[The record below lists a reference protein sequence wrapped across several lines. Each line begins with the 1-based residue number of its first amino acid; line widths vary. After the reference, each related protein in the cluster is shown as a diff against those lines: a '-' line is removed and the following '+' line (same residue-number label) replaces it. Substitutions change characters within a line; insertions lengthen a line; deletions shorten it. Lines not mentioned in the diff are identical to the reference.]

1 MEEDILKV
9 IENSKQSGIK
19 LEDVIGKFKSIN
31 EEEIECE
38 VSLLEKEGKIYKN
51 CNGYYIVLDK
61 DLKIS
66 TLYCSHKG
74 RRYVTDNNNIFF
86 VDSKDIN
93 GALDFDKV
101 IFRPNEKNKTAR
113 VEKIIERQN
122 DIVVAEVISTTNGKI
137 LSTINT
143 PEKVNI
149 HIRQGELEKYYDGD
163 RLVVNVESYSIPNEI
178 KGKIIEKL
186 GNKKEPN
193 IEEVTIAASR
203 GFTTKYSKEY
213 LDELAAIPDK
223 VTDEDIKGRL
233 DLRNDVIF
241 TIDSES
247 TKDMDDAI
255 SIKVLDNGNYQ
266 LGVHIA
272 NVSHYIKKG
281 SVIYEDAIKRG
292 NSAYFA
298 NSVIPMLH
306 FDISNGICSLNE
318 DVDRLTKSCIMEI
331 NKKGKVVNYYITDSV
346 IHSKKKMTYEDIN
359 KIFEDGV
366 IISEYLPY
374 YDSLKIL
381 KELTTILKEKHEK
394 DGYIAFASNEIKT
407 IVDNNDETLEFKNVH
422 QGIGQEMVEYSMIAA
437 NETVAGHVFWMRLP
451 FIYRIHNEPREKRIE
466 EAMEIAKKIGY
477 RFSKIKDM
485 GGSHLLQQ
493 VIKQLSV
500 KEEFQALSQFFVK
513 TMPRALY
520 STENIGHFALAL
532 DFYTHFTSPIRR
544 GCDLIVHELLDL
556 YDKDIS
562 YVNFE
567 ELEDELAIISEH
579 ISYTERQADM
589 VEYEINALRMV
600 KYMRENIGKTY
611 KARIHDITPLNVQIV
626 LENNVIGT
634 VPIDFVGGGGFYY
647 MDASKSLKRGKSTYC
662 IGNNVICTVINTDEE
677 DRTVI
682 CSIDRNLT
690 REHTKQ
696 KIKKLEQKNKN

>member
-9 IENSKQSGIK
+9 IENSKQSGIR
-19 LEDVIGKFKSIN
+19 LEDVVGKFKSIN

-38 VSLLEKEGKIYKN
+38 VSLLEKEGRIYKN
-51 CNGYYIVLDK
+51 CDGYYIVLDK
-61 DLKIS
+61 DLKIG

-74 RRYVTDNNNIFF
+74 RRYVTDNNAIFF

-93 GALDFDKV
+93 GAFDFDKV
-101 IFRPNEKNKTAR
+101 IFRPNEKNKTAK

-143 PEKVNI
+143 PEKINI
-149 HIRQGELEKYYDGD
+149 QIRQGELEKYYDGD
-163 RLVVNVESYSIPNEI
+163 RLIVNVGSYSTPNEVR
-178 KGKIIEKL
+178 GKIIEKL

-272 NVSHYIKKG
+272 NVSHYVKKG
-281 SVIYEDAIKRG
+281 SAIYEDAIKRG

-407 IVDNNDETLEFKNVH
+407 IVDNNDETLGFKNVH

-544 GCDLIVHELLDL
+544 GCDLMVHELLDL

-662 IGNNVICTVINTDEE
+662 IGNNVICTVIDIDEE

-690 REHTKQ
+690 REHAKQ
-696 KIKKLEQKNKN
+696 KVKKL

>member
-1 MEEDILKV
+1 MGEDILKV

-51 CNGYYIVLDK
+51 CNGYYIMLDK

-74 RRYVTDNNNIFF
+74 RRYVTDNNTIFF

-163 RLVVNVESYSIPNEI
+163 RLVVNVENYSTPNEI

-281 SVIYEDAIKRG
+281 SAIYEDAIKRG

-407 IVDNNDETLEFKNVH
+407 IVDNNDETLGFKNIH

-662 IGNNVICTVINTDEE
+662 IGNNVICTVINIDEE

-696 KIKKLEQKNKN
+696 KVKKL

>member
-1 MEEDILKV
+1 MGEDILKV

-19 LEDVIGKFKSIN
+19 LEDVIRKFKSIN
-31 EEEIECE
+31 EEEIEGE

-74 RRYVTDNNNIFF
+74 RRYVTDNNTIFF

-101 IFRPNEKNKTAR
+101 IFRPNEKSKTAR

-149 HIRQGELEKYYDGD
+149 HIRQSELEKYYDGD
-163 RLVVNVESYSIPNEI
+163 RLVVNVENYSTPNEI

-255 SIKVLDNGNYQ
+255 SIKILDNGNYQ

-281 SVIYEDAIKRG
+281 SAIYEDAIKRG

-407 IVDNNDETLEFKNVH
+407 IVDNNDETLGFKNVH

-662 IGNNVICTVINTDEE
+662 IGNNVICTVINIDEE

-696 KIKKLEQKNKN
+696 KVKKL

>member
-31 EEEIECE
+31 EEEIEYE

-61 DLKIS
+61 GLKIS

-163 RLVVNVESYSIPNEI
+163 RLVVNVESYSTPNEI

-366 IISEYLPY
+366 VISEYLPY

-696 KIKKLEQKNKN
+696 KVKKL

>member
-1 MEEDILKV
+1 MGEDILKV

-74 RRYVTDNNNIFF
+74 RRYVTDNNTIFF

-101 IFRPNEKNKTAR
+101 IFRPNEKSKTAR

-163 RLVVNVESYSIPNEI
+163 RLVVNVESYSTPNEI

-281 SVIYEDAIKRG
+281 SAIYEDAIKRG

-662 IGNNVICTVINTDEE
+662 IGNNVICTVINIDEE

-696 KIKKLEQKNKN
+696 KVKKL

>member
-1 MEEDILKV
+1 MGEDILKV

-74 RRYVTDNNNIFF
+74 RRYVTDNNTIFF

-101 IFRPNEKNKTAR
+101 IFRPNEKSKTAR

-143 PEKVNI
+143 PERVNI

-163 RLVVNVESYSIPNEI
+163 RLVVNVENYSTPNEI

-255 SIKVLDNGNYQ
+255 SIKILDNGNYE

-281 SVIYEDAIKRG
+281 SAIYEDAIKRG

-407 IVDNNDETLEFKNVH
+407 IVDNNDETLGFKNIH

-662 IGNNVICTVINTDEE
+662 IGNNVICTVINIDEE

-696 KIKKLEQKNKN
+696 KVKKL

>member
-1 MEEDILKV
+1 MGEDILKV

-51 CNGYYIVLDK
+51 CNGYYIMLDK

-74 RRYVTDNNNIFF
+74 RRYVTDNNTIFF

-122 DIVVAEVISTTNGKI
+122 NIVVAEVISTINGKI

-163 RLVVNVESYSIPNEI
+163 RLVVNVESYSTPNEI

-233 DLRNDVIF
+233 DLRSDVIF

-281 SVIYEDAIKRG
+281 SAIYEDAIKRG

-381 KELTTILKEKHEK
+381 KELTTILKGKHEK

-407 IVDNNDETLEFKNVH
+407 IVDNNDETLGFKNIH

-544 GCDLIVHELLDL
+544 GCDLMVHELLDL

-662 IGNNVICTVINTDEE
+662 IGNNVICTVINIDEE

-696 KIKKLEQKNKN
+696 KVKKL

>member
-9 IENSKQSGIK
+9 IENSKQSGIR
-19 LEDVIGKFKSIN
+19 LEDVVGKFKSIN

-38 VSLLEKEGKIYKN
+38 VSLLEKEGRIYKN
-51 CNGYYIVLDK
+51 CDGYYIALDK
-61 DLKIS
+61 DLKIG

-74 RRYVTDNNNIFF
+74 RRYVTDNNAIFF

-93 GALDFDKV
+93 GAFDFDKV
-101 IFRPNEKNKTAR
+101 IFRPNEKNKTAK

-143 PEKVNI
+143 PEKINI
-149 HIRQGELEKYYDGD
+149 QIRQGELEKYYDGD
-163 RLVVNVESYSIPNEI
+163 RLIVNVGSYSTPNEVR
-178 KGKIIEKL
+178 GKIIEKL

-255 SIKVLDNGNYQ
+255 SIKVLDNGNYE

-272 NVSHYIKKG
+272 NVSHYVKKG
-281 SVIYEDAIKRG
+281 SAIYEDAIKRG

-407 IVDNNDETLEFKNVH
+407 IVDNNDETLGFKNIH
-422 QGIGQEMVEYSMIAA
+422 QSIGQEMVEYSMIAA

-451 FIYRIHNEPREKRIE
+451 FIYRIHNEPKEKRIE

-544 GCDLIVHELLDL
+544 GCDLMVHELLDL

-662 IGNNVICTVINTDEE
+662 IGNNVICTVIDIDEE

-690 REHTKQ
+690 REHAKQ
-696 KIKKLEQKNKN
+696 KVKKL

>member
-1 MEEDILKV
+1 MGEDILKV

-51 CNGYYIVLDK
+51 CNGYYIMLDK

-74 RRYVTDNNNIFF
+74 RRYVTDNNTIFF

-122 DIVVAEVISTTNGKI
+122 DIVVAEVISTINGKI

-163 RLVVNVESYSIPNEI
+163 RLVVNVESYSTPNEI

-281 SVIYEDAIKRG
+281 SAIYEDAIKRG

-407 IVDNNDETLEFKNVH
+407 IVDNNDETLGFKNIH

-662 IGNNVICTVINTDEE
+662 IGNNVICTVINVDEE

-696 KIKKLEQKNKN
+696 KVKKL

>member
-1 MEEDILKV
+1 MGEDILKV

-51 CNGYYIVLDK
+51 CNGYYIMLDK

-74 RRYVTDNNNIFF
+74 RRYVTDNNTIFF

-122 DIVVAEVISTTNGKI
+122 DIVVAEVISTINGKI

-163 RLVVNVESYSIPNEI
+163 RLVVNVENYSTPNEI

-281 SVIYEDAIKRG
+281 SAIYEDAIKRG

-407 IVDNNDETLEFKNVH
+407 IVDNNDETLGFKNIH

-662 IGNNVICTVINTDEE
+662 IGNNVICTVINIDEE

-696 KIKKLEQKNKN
+696 KVKKL

>member
-1 MEEDILKV
+1 MGEDILKV

-51 CNGYYIVLDK
+51 CNGYYIMLDK

-74 RRYVTDNNNIFF
+74 RRYVTDNNTIFF

-93 GALDFDKV
+93 GALDFDRV

-163 RLVVNVESYSIPNEI
+163 RLVVNVESYSTPNEI

-281 SVIYEDAIKRG
+281 SAIYEDAIKRG

-407 IVDNNDETLEFKNVH
+407 IVDNNDETLGFKNVH

-589 VEYEINALRMV
+589 VEYEINVLRMV

-662 IGNNVICTVINTDEE
+662 IGNNVICTVINIDEE

-696 KIKKLEQKNKN
+696 KN

>member
-1 MEEDILKV
+1 MEEDILRV

-31 EEEIECE
+31 EEEIEYE

-101 IFRPNEKNKTAR
+101 IFRSNEKNKTAR

-163 RLVVNVESYSIPNEI
+163 RLVVNVESYSTPNEI

-366 IISEYLPY
+366 VISEYLPY

-634 VPIDFVGGGGFYY
+634 APIDFVGGGGFYY

-696 KIKKLEQKNKN
+696 KVKKL

>member
-1 MEEDILKV
+1 MEEDILRV

-31 EEEIECE
+31 EEEIEYE

-163 RLVVNVESYSIPNEI
+163 RLVVNVESYSTPNEI

-359 KIFEDGV
+359 KIFENGV

-696 KIKKLEQKNKN
+696 KIKKL

>member
-1 MEEDILKV
+1 MGEDILKV

-74 RRYVTDNNNIFF
+74 RRYVTDNNTIFF

-101 IFRPNEKNKTAR
+101 IFRPNEKSKTAR

-122 DIVVAEVISTTNGKI
+122 DIVVAEVISTINGKI

-163 RLVVNVESYSIPNEI
+163 RLVVNVESYSTPNEI

-281 SVIYEDAIKRG
+281 SAIYEDAIKRG

-407 IVDNNDETLEFKNVH
+407 IVDNNDETLGFKNIH

-544 GCDLIVHELLDL
+544 GCDLMVHELLDL

-662 IGNNVICTVINTDEE
+662 IGNNVICTVINIDEE

-696 KIKKLEQKNKN
+696 KVKKL

>member
-1 MEEDILKV
+1 MGEDILKV

-51 CNGYYIVLDK
+51 CNGYYIMLDK

-74 RRYVTDNNNIFF
+74 RRYVTDNNTIFF

-163 RLVVNVESYSIPNEI
+163 RLVVNVENYSTPNEI

-255 SIKVLDNGNYQ
+255 SIKVLDNGNYE

-281 SVIYEDAIKRG
+281 SAIYEDAIKRG

-381 KELTTILKEKHEK
+381 KELTTILKE
-394 DGYIAFASNEIKT
+394 
-407 IVDNNDETLEFKNVH
+407 TLGFKNIH

-544 GCDLIVHELLDL
+544 GCDLMVHELLDL

-662 IGNNVICTVINTDEE
+662 IGNNVICTVINIDEE

-696 KIKKLEQKNKN
+696 KVKKL

>member
-1 MEEDILKV
+1 MGEDILKV

-74 RRYVTDNNNIFF
+74 RRYVTDNNTIFF

-143 PEKVNI
+143 PEKINI

-163 RLVVNVESYSIPNEI
+163 RLVVNIESYSTPNEI

-213 LDELAAIPDK
+213 LDELATIPDK
-223 VTDEDIKGRL
+223 VTDEDINGRL

-255 SIKVLDNGNYQ
+255 SVKVLDNGNYQ

-281 SVIYEDAIKRG
+281 SAIYEDAIKRG

-366 IISEYLPY
+366 ITSEYLPY

-407 IVDNNDETLEFKNVH
+407 IVDNNDETLGFKNVH

-544 GCDLIVHELLDL
+544 GCDLMVHELLDL

-662 IGNNVICTVINTDEE
+662 IG
-677 DRTVI
+677 
-682 CSIDRNLT
+682 
-690 REHTKQ
+690 K
-696 KIKKLEQKNKN
+696 

>member
-1 MEEDILKV
+1 MGEDILKV

-51 CNGYYIVLDK
+51 CNGYYIMLDK

-74 RRYVTDNNNIFF
+74 RRYVTDNNTIFF

-101 IFRPNEKNKTAR
+101 IFRPNEKSKTAR

-163 RLVVNVESYSIPNEI
+163 RLVVNVESYSTPNEI

-281 SVIYEDAIKRG
+281 SAIYEDAIKRG

-407 IVDNNDETLEFKNVH
+407 IVDNNDETLGFKNVH

-662 IGNNVICTVINTDEE
+662 IGNNVICTVINIDEE

-696 KIKKLEQKNKN
+696 KVKKL

>member
-1 MEEDILKV
+1 MEEDILRV

-31 EEEIECE
+31 EEEIEYE

-163 RLVVNVESYSIPNEI
+163 RLVVNVESYSTPNEI

-233 DLRNDVIF
+233 DLRNDIIF

-281 SVIYEDAIKRG
+281 SAIYEDAIKRG

-696 KIKKLEQKNKN
+696 KIKKL

>member
-1 MEEDILKV
+1 MGEDILKV

-51 CNGYYIVLDK
+51 CNGYYIMLDK

-74 RRYVTDNNNIFF
+74 RRYVTDNNTIFF

-143 PEKVNI
+143 PEKANI

-163 RLVVNVESYSIPNEI
+163 RLVVNVESYSTPNEI

-281 SVIYEDAIKRG
+281 SAIYEDAIKRG

-544 GCDLIVHELLDL
+544 GCDLMVHELLDL

-662 IGNNVICTVINTDEE
+662 IGNNVICTVINIDEE

-682 CSIDRNLT
+682 CSMDRNLT

-696 KIKKLEQKNKN
+696 KVKKL

>member
-1 MEEDILKV
+1 MEEDILRV

-31 EEEIECE
+31 EEEIEYE

-163 RLVVNVESYSIPNEI
+163 RLVVNVESYSTPNEI

-272 NVSHYIKKG
+272 NVSHYVKKG

-366 IISEYLPY
+366 VISEYLPY

-696 KIKKLEQKNKN
+696 KVKKL

>member
-1 MEEDILKV
+1 MGEDILKV

-51 CNGYYIVLDK
+51 CNGYYIMLDK

-74 RRYVTDNNNIFF
+74 RRYVTDNNTIFF

-122 DIVVAEVISTTNGKI
+122 DIVVAEVISTINGKI

-163 RLVVNVESYSIPNEI
+163 RLVVNVENYSTTNEI

-281 SVIYEDAIKRG
+281 STTYEDAIKRG

-346 IHSKKKMTYEDIN
+346 IHSKKKMAYEDIN

-407 IVDNNDETLEFKNVH
+407 IVDNNDETLGFKNVH

-647 MDASKSLKRGKSTYC
+647 MDASKSLKCGKSTYC
-662 IGNNVICTVINTDEE
+662 IGNNVICTVINIDEE

-696 KIKKLEQKNKN
+696 KVKKL

>member
-1 MEEDILKV
+1 MEEDILRV

-31 EEEIECE
+31 EEEIEYE

-163 RLVVNVESYSIPNEI
+163 RLVVNVESYSTPNEI

-272 NVSHYIKKG
+272 NVSHYVKKG
-281 SVIYEDAIKRG
+281 SAIYEDAIKRG

-366 IISEYLPY
+366 VISEYLPY

>member
-163 RLVVNVESYSIPNEI
+163 RLVVNVESYSTPNEI

-281 SVIYEDAIKRG
+281 SAIYEDAIKRG

-366 IISEYLPY
+366 VISEYLPY

-696 KIKKLEQKNKN
+696 KIKKL

>member
-31 EEEIECE
+31 EEEIEYE

-163 RLVVNVESYSIPNEI
+163 RLVVNVESYSTPNEI

-556 YDKDIS
+556 YDKDIT

-696 KIKKLEQKNKN
+696 KIKKL

>member
-1 MEEDILKV
+1 MGEDILKV

-74 RRYVTDNNNIFF
+74 RRYVTDNNTNTIFF

-163 RLVVNVESYSIPNEI
+163 RLVVNVENYSTSNEI

-281 SVIYEDAIKRG
+281 SAIYEDAIKRG

-407 IVDNNDETLEFKNVH
+407 IVDNNDETLGFKNIH

-589 VEYEINALRMV
+589 VEYEINVLRMV

-662 IGNNVICTVINTDEE
+662 IGNNVICTVINIDEE

-696 KIKKLEQKNKN
+696 KVKKL

>member
-1 MEEDILKV
+1 MGEDILKV

-19 LEDVIGKFKSIN
+19 LEDVIRKFKSIN
-31 EEEIECE
+31 EEEIEGE

-74 RRYVTDNNNIFF
+74 RRYVTDNNTIFF

-122 DIVVAEVISTTNGKI
+122 DIVVAEVISTINGKI

-163 RLVVNVESYSIPNEI
+163 RLVVNVESYSTPNKI

-281 SVIYEDAIKRG
+281 SAIYEDAIKRG

-407 IVDNNDETLEFKNVH
+407 IVDNNDETLGFKNVH

-662 IGNNVICTVINTDEE
+662 IGNNVICTVINIDEE

-696 KIKKLEQKNKN
+696 KVKKL

>member
-1 MEEDILKV
+1 MGEDILKV

-19 LEDVIGKFKSIN
+19 LEDVIRKFKSIN

-51 CNGYYIVLDK
+51 CNGYYIMLDK

-74 RRYVTDNNNIFF
+74 RRYVTDNNTIFF

-163 RLVVNVESYSIPNEI
+163 RLVVNVESYSTPNEI

-281 SVIYEDAIKRG
+281 SAIYEDAIKRG

-407 IVDNNDETLEFKNVH
+407 IVDNNDETLGFKNIH

-662 IGNNVICTVINTDEE
+662 IGNNVICTVINIDEE

-682 CSIDRNLT
+682 CSMDRNLT

-696 KIKKLEQKNKN
+696 KVKKL

>member
-1 MEEDILKV
+1 MGEDILKV

-19 LEDVIGKFKSIN
+19 LEDVIRKFKSIN

-74 RRYVTDNNNIFF
+74 RRYVTDNNTIFF

-122 DIVVAEVISTTNGKI
+122 DIVVAEVISTINGKI

-163 RLVVNVESYSIPNEI
+163 RLVVNVESYSTPNEI

-281 SVIYEDAIKRG
+281 SAIYEDAIKRG

-407 IVDNNDETLEFKNVH
+407 IVDGNDETLGFKNIH

-544 GCDLIVHELLDL
+544 GCDLMVHELLDL

-662 IGNNVICTVINTDEE
+662 IGNNVICTVINIDEE

-690 REHTKQ
+690 REHAKQ
-696 KIKKLEQKNKN
+696 KVKKL

>member
-1 MEEDILKV
+1 MGEDILKV

-19 LEDVIGKFKSIN
+19 LEDVIRKFKSIN
-31 EEEIECE
+31 EEEIEGE

-74 RRYVTDNNNIFF
+74 RRYVTDNNTIFF

-101 IFRPNEKNKTAR
+101 IFRPNKKNKTAR

-122 DIVVAEVISTTNGKI
+122 DIVVAEVISTINGKI

-163 RLVVNVESYSIPNEI
+163 RLVVNVESYSTPNEI

-213 LDELAAIPDK
+213 LDELTAIPDK

-255 SIKVLDNGNYQ
+255 SIKILDNGNYQ

-281 SVIYEDAIKRG
+281 SAIYEDAIKRG

-407 IVDNNDETLEFKNVH
+407 IVDNNDETLGFKNVH

-662 IGNNVICTVINTDEE
+662 IGNNVICTVINIDEE

-696 KIKKLEQKNKN
+696 KVKKL

>member
-19 LEDVIGKFKSIN
+19 LEDIIGKFKSIN
-31 EEEIECE
+31 EEEIEYE

-74 RRYVTDNNNIFF
+74 RRYVIDNNNIFF

-696 KIKKLEQKNKN
+696 KIKKL

>member
-1 MEEDILKV
+1 MGEDILKV

-51 CNGYYIVLDK
+51 CNGYYIMLDK

-74 RRYVTDNNNIFF
+74 RRYVTDNNTIFF

-101 IFRPNEKNKTAR
+101 IFRPNEKSKTAR

-122 DIVVAEVISTTNGKI
+122 NIVVAEVISTINGKI

-163 RLVVNVESYSIPNEI
+163 RLVVNVESYSTPNEI

-281 SVIYEDAIKRG
+281 SAIYEDAIKRG

-407 IVDNNDETLEFKNVH
+407 IVDNNDETLGFKNIH

-634 VPIDFVGGGGFYY
+634 VPIDFVSGGGFYY

-662 IGNNVICTVINTDEE
+662 IGNNVICTVINIDEE

-696 KIKKLEQKNKN
+696 KVKKL

>member
-1 MEEDILKV
+1 MGEDILKV

-74 RRYVTDNNNIFF
+74 RRYVTDNNTIFF

-163 RLVVNVESYSIPNEI
+163 RLVVNVESYSTPNEI

-281 SVIYEDAIKRG
+281 SAIYEDSIKRG

-407 IVDNNDETLEFKNVH
+407 IVDNNDETLGFKNIH

-662 IGNNVICTVINTDEE
+662 IGNNVICTVINIDEE

-682 CSIDRNLT
+682 CSMDRNLT

-696 KIKKLEQKNKN
+696 KVKKL

>member
-1 MEEDILKV
+1 MGEDILKV

-51 CNGYYIVLDK
+51 CNGYYIMLDK

-74 RRYVTDNNNIFF
+74 RRYVTDNNTIFF

-163 RLVVNVESYSIPNEI
+163 RLVVNVESYSTPNEI

-281 SVIYEDAIKRG
+281 STIYEDAIKRG

-407 IVDNNDETLEFKNVH
+407 IVDNNDETLGFKNVH

-662 IGNNVICTVINTDEE
+662 IGNNVICTVINIDEE

-696 KIKKLEQKNKN
+696 KVKKL

>member
-31 EEEIECE
+31 EEEIEYE

-366 IISEYLPY
+366 VISEYLPY

-696 KIKKLEQKNKN
+696 KIKKL

>member
-1 MEEDILKV
+1 MGEDILKV

-74 RRYVTDNNNIFF
+74 RRYVTDNNTIFF

-163 RLVVNVESYSIPNEI
+163 RLVVNVESYSTPNEI

-203 GFTTKYSKEY
+203 GFTTKYTKEY

-255 SIKVLDNGNYQ
+255 SIKVLDNGNYE

-281 SVIYEDAIKRG
+281 SAIYEDAIKRG

-381 KELTTILKEKHEK
+381 KELTMILKEKHEK

-451 FIYRIHNEPREKRIE
+451 FIYRIHNEPKEKRIE

-662 IGNNVICTVINTDEE
+662 IGNNVICTVINIDEE

-696 KIKKLEQKNKN
+696 KVKKL

>member
-1 MEEDILKV
+1 MGEDILKV

-19 LEDVIGKFKSIN
+19 LEDVIRKFKSIN
-31 EEEIECE
+31 EEEIEGE

-51 CNGYYIVLDK
+51 CNGYYIMLDK

-74 RRYVTDNNNIFF
+74 RRYVTDNNTIFF

-143 PEKVNI
+143 PEKINI

-163 RLVVNVESYSIPNEI
+163 RLVVNVESYSTPNEI
-178 KGKIIEKL
+178 KGKIIKKL

-281 SVIYEDAIKRG
+281 SAIYEDAIKRG

-407 IVDNNDETLEFKNVH
+407 IVDNNDETLGFKNIH

-662 IGNNVICTVINTDEE
+662 IGNNVICTVINIDEE

-696 KIKKLEQKNKN
+696 KIKKL

>member
-31 EEEIECE
+31 EEEIEYE

-74 RRYVTDNNNIFF
+74 RRYVTDNNNVFF

-163 RLVVNVESYSIPNEI
+163 RLVVNVESYSTPNEI

-213 LDELAAIPDK
+213 LDELAAISDK

-281 SVIYEDAIKRG
+281 SAIYEDAIKRG

-696 KIKKLEQKNKN
+696 KIKKL

>member
-9 IENSKQSGIK
+9 IENSKQSGIR
-19 LEDVIGKFKSIN
+19 LEDVVGKFKSIN

-38 VSLLEKEGKIYKN
+38 VSLLEKEGRIYKN
-51 CNGYYIVLDK
+51 CDGYYIALDK
-61 DLKIS
+61 DLKIG

-74 RRYVTDNNNIFF
+74 RRYVTDNNAIFF

-93 GALDFDKV
+93 GAFDFDKV
-101 IFRPNEKNKTAR
+101 IFRPNEKNKTAK

-143 PEKVNI
+143 PEKINI
-149 HIRQGELEKYYDGD
+149 QIRQGELEKYYDGD
-163 RLVVNVESYSIPNEI
+163 RLIVNVGSYSTPNEVR
-178 KGKIIEKL
+178 GKIIEKL

-255 SIKVLDNGNYQ
+255 SIKVLDNGNYE

-272 NVSHYIKKG
+272 NVSHYVKKG
-281 SVIYEDAIKRG
+281 SAIYEDAIKRG

-407 IVDNNDETLEFKNVH
+407 IVDNNDETLGFKNVH

-451 FIYRIHNEPREKRIE
+451 FIYRIHNEPKEKRIE

-544 GCDLIVHELLDL
+544 GCDLMVHELLDL
-556 YDKDIS
+556 YDNDIS

-662 IGNNVICTVINTDEE
+662 IGNNVICTVIDIDEE

-690 REHTKQ
+690 REHAKQ
-696 KIKKLEQKNKN
+696 KVKKL

>member
-9 IENSKQSGIK
+9 IENSKQSGIR
-19 LEDVIGKFKSIN
+19 LEDVVGKFKSIN

-38 VSLLEKEGKIYKN
+38 VSLLEKEGRIYKN
-51 CNGYYIVLDK
+51 CDGYYIALDK
-61 DLKIS
+61 DLKIG

-74 RRYVTDNNNIFF
+74 RRYVTDNNAIFF

-93 GALDFDKV
+93 GAFDFDKV
-101 IFRPNEKNKTAR
+101 IFRPNEKNKTAK

-143 PEKVNI
+143 PEKINI
-149 HIRQGELEKYYDGD
+149 QIRQGELEKYYDGD
-163 RLVVNVESYSIPNEI
+163 RLIVNVGSYSTPNEVR
-178 KGKIIEKL
+178 GKIIEKL

-255 SIKVLDNGNYQ
+255 SIKVLDNGNYE

-272 NVSHYIKKG
+272 NVSHYVKKG
-281 SVIYEDAIKRG
+281 SAIYEDAIRRG

-407 IVDNNDETLEFKNVH
+407 IVDNNDETLGFKNVH

-451 FIYRIHNEPREKRIE
+451 FIYRIHNEPKEKRIE

-544 GCDLIVHELLDL
+544 GCDLMVHELLDL

-567 ELEDELAIISEH
+567 ELEDQLAIISEH

-662 IGNNVICTVINTDEE
+662 IGNNVICTVIDIDEE

-690 REHTKQ
+690 REHAKQ
-696 KIKKLEQKNKN
+696 KVKKL

>member
-74 RRYVTDNNNIFF
+74 RRYVTDNNTIFF

-143 PEKVNI
+143 PEKINI

-163 RLVVNVESYSIPNEI
+163 RLVVNVESYSTPNEI

-213 LDELAAIPDK
+213 LDELATIPDK

-281 SVIYEDAIKRG
+281 SAIYEDAIKRG

-331 NKKGKVVNYYITDSV
+331 NKKGKVVNYYIADSV

-366 IISEYLPY
+366 ITSEYLPY

-381 KELTTILKEKHEK
+381 KELTMILKEKHEK

-407 IVDNNDETLEFKNVH
+407 IVDNNDETLGFKNVH

-451 FIYRIHNEPREKRIE
+451 FIYRIHNEPKEKRIE

-544 GCDLIVHELLDL
+544 GCDLMVHELLDL

-662 IGNNVICTVINTDEE
+662 IGNNVICTVIDIDEE

-690 REHTKQ
+690 REHAKQ
-696 KIKKLEQKNKN
+696 KVKKL